1 MSTMEKKPLISII
14 VPVYNAERY
23 LAKCVD
29 SLLNQTL
36 QNIEIVCVNDGS
48 TDNSLAILKE
58 YDDYR
63 IVIVDKNNSGV
74 SGARNNGL
82 DVARGN
88 YIMFVDSDDWIEAET
103 CEVAY
108 NSIVQ
113 EQADIVMWSYITETF
128 ERSTPK
134 TIFRQN
140 NIFYK
145 KQVSEKLH
153 RRFIGV
159 LREELAHPELAD
171 ALCPVWGKLYKREV
185 IDKTRVRFVDLKE
198 IGTYEDGLFNLE
210 VFGYAN
216 KVVYLMDC
224 FYHYV
229 RVSSD
234 SVTSGYRKELFFQW
248 KNLFNRMQ
256 IYIDTNNLPEIYNE
270 ALSNRIALSILG
282 LGLNVLQSD
291 KNILNKKR
299 EIKNILMDNQYRTA
313 CKKLQ
318 FEYFPIHWKIFYKAA
333 KYGFSEIIYL
343 LLCIINRIIQ

>member
-1 MSTMEKKPLISII
+1 MNKKPLISII

-23 LAKCVD
+23 LAKCIS

-36 QNIEIVCVNDGS
+36 QNIEIICVNDGS
-48 TDNSLAILKE
+48 TDNSLSILKG
-58 YDDYR
+58 YDNNK
-63 IVIVDKNNSGV
+63 IVIVDKNNCGV
-74 SGARNNGL
+74 SDARNSGL
-82 DVARGN
+82 NVARGN

-103 CEVAY
+103 CEMAY
-108 NSIVQ
+108 DSIVR

-134 TIFRQN
+134 TIFPQN
-140 NIFYK
+140 SIFF
-145 KQVSEKLH
+145 KQQVDEKLH

-159 LREELAHPELAD
+159 VKEELAHPELAD

-185 IDKTRVRFVDLKE
+185 IDKANVRFVDLKE

-210 VFGYAN
+210 VFRYAN
-216 KVVYLMDC
+216 KVVYLRDC
-224 FYHYV
+224 FYHYM
-229 RVSSD
+229 RASSG

-248 KNLFNRMQ
+248 KNLFNRLQM
-256 IYIDTNNLPEIYNE
+256 YINTNNLPEIYNE

-291 KNILNKKR
+291 KNIFNKRR
-299 EIKNILMDNQYRTA
+299 EVKDILVDRQYRTA

-318 FEYFPIHWKIFYKAA
+318 FEYFPIHWRIFYRAA
-333 KYGFSEIIYL
+333 KYGSSEIIYL
-343 LLCIINRIIQ
+343 LLLIVNKIIQ